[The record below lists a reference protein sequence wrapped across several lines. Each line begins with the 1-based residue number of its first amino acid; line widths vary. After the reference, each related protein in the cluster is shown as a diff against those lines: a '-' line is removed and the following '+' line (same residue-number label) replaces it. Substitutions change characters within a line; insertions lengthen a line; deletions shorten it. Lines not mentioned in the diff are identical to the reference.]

1 MLLRASGQHDEADYD
16 VVAPKDGNVGGGAHG
31 ELLVAFVDAT
41 MDIGDR
47 STADM
52 RGEAGQILGDTA
64 LVDIAAVIATF
75 EAIDRIVDPTGTPLH
90 DFKEEA
96 TVDLCREIGF

>member
-16 VVAPKDGNVGGGAHG
+16 VAAPKDGNVGGGAHG

-41 MDIGDR
+41 MGIGDR
-47 STADM
+47 STADL
-52 RGEAGQILGDTA
+52 RGEVGQILGDAA

-75 EAIDRIVDPTGTPLH
+75 EAMDRIVDSNGTPLQ
-90 DFKEEA
+90 DFKEA
-96 TVDLCREIGF
+96 VTVDLRREIGF